1 MVTTTADVY
10 FTTQLRDRCWDYSI
24 LIKHEETW
32 DSVNCSIPIHH
43 THAHNLTDLSW
54 DQQWRESLEEV
65 KKGLLAP
72 EEVEK
77 GLPAPEEVEREL
89 GNRENDE

>member
-1 MVTTTADVY
+1 MLGSTMEGITEGGA
-10 FTTQLRDRCWDYSI
+10 
-24 LIKHEETW
+24 
-32 DSVNCSIPIHH
+32 
-43 THAHNLTDLSW
+43 
-54 DQQWRESLEEV
+54 
-65 KKGLLAP
+65 KKGLPAP